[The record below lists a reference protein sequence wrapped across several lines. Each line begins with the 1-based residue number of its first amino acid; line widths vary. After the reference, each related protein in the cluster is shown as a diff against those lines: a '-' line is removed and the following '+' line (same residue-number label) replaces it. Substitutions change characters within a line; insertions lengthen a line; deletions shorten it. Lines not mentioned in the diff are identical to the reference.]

1 MDGRFNT
8 IAGWVL
14 GAGIVFLGANLVTH
28 EIFKAASGPT
38 KMGYPINGVEEEG
51 HGAAAA
57 ERPIAFYLQ
66 TADAAR
72 GERHLPPN
80 APAATPSTRA
90 APTGSARTCGA
101 RWARPSAPAMRGF
114 AFSDALRNHGGRWD
128 WDTMNAWLTSPRDFA
143 PGTRMT
149 FNGLSVAQE
158 RADVMLFLNQ
168 HGGNLTVPPPPA
180 AEPAAG
186 NEAAGN
192 EAGAN
197 ASAGQHRRGQCG
209 RARGQCRG
217 AGRAGPRRALS
228 GSRTS

>member
-28 EIFKAASGPT
+28 EIFKEERPE

-57 ERPIAFYLQ
+57 ERPAAFYLQ

-72 GERHLPPN
+72 GERVFAKCSGCHTVNQGGANGIGPN
-80 APAATPSTRA
+80 LWGTMGETVG
-90 APTGSARTCGA
+90 TGHAGY
-101 RWARPSAPAMRGF
+101 
-114 AFSDALRNHGGRWD
+114 AFSDPLRSHGGRWD
-128 WDTMNAWLTSPRDFA
+128 WDTMNSWLTSPRDFA

-149 FNGLSVAQE
+149 FNGLSSGQD

-192 EAGAN
+192 GAAAN
-197 ASAGQHRRGQCG
+197 ASAGNE
-209 RARGQCRG
+209 AAP
-217 AGRAGPRRALS
+217 AGNAAAPAANAAAPAH
-228 GSRTS
+228 

>member
-14 GAGIVFLGANLVTH
+14 GAGIVFLGANLVVH
-28 EIFKAASGPT
+28 EIFGSERPA
-38 KMGYPINGVEEEG
+38 KMGFPINGVEEEG
-51 HGAAAA
+51 EGGEA

-72 GERHLPPN
+72 GQR
-80 APAATPSTRA
+80 
-90 APTGSARTCGA
+90 
-101 RWARPSAPAMRGF
+101 
-114 AFSDALRNHGGRWD
+114 AFSTCAGCHTVNQGGANGSGPNLWGVMGSNVAHRTDFNYTASLRNKGGRWD
-128 WDTMNAWLTSPRDFA
+128 WDTMSQWLLSPADFA

-149 FNGLSVAQE
+149 YGGMVSPQQ
-158 RADVMLFLNQ
+158 RADILLYLNNNV
-168 HGGNLTVPPPPA
+168 GGTLTVPPPPA

-197 ASAGQHRRGQCG
+197 ASAGN
-209 RARGQCRG
+209 AS
-217 AGRAGPRRALS
+217 AGNAAAPAANTAAPAPAPAPAGH
-228 GSRTS
+228 

>member
-1 MDGRFNT
+1 MLEGQSGMDGRFNT

-28 EIFKAASGPT
+28 EIFKSERPER
-38 KMGYPINGVEEEG
+38 MGYPINGVEEEG

-72 GERHLPPN
+72 GAGIFRKCEGCHTANQGGANGLGPN
-80 APAATPSTRA
+80 LWGTMGETIAT
-90 APTGSARTCGA
+90 GHG
-101 RWARPSAPAMRGF
+101 GY

-149 FNGLSVAQE
+149 FNGLSQPQD
-158 RADVMLFLNQ
+158 RADVMLFLNE
-168 HGGNLTVPPPPA
+168 HGGNLTRPPPP

-197 ASAGQHRRGQCG
+197 ASAGNE
-209 RARGQCRG
+209 A
-217 AGRAGPRRALS
+217 AGNAAAPAGNAAAPAH
-228 GSRTS
+228 

>member
-28 EIFKAASGPT
+28 EIFKEERPE

-57 ERPIAFYLQ
+57 ERPAAFYLQ

-72 GERHLPPN
+72 GERVFAKCSGCHTVNQGGANGIGPN
-80 APAATPSTRA
+80 LWGTMGETVAT
-90 APTGSARTCGA
+90 GHG
-101 RWARPSAPAMRGF
+101 GY
-114 AFSDALRNHGGRWD
+114 AFSDPLRSHGGRWD

-149 FNGLSVAQE
+149 FNGLSSGQD

-180 AEPAAG
+180 AEPAG
-186 NEAAGN
+186 NAAAGN

-197 ASAGQHRRGQCG
+197 ASAGNE
-209 RARGQCRG
+209 AAP
-217 AGRAGPRRALS
+217 AGNAAAPAANAAAPAH
-228 GSRTS
+228 